1 MLGRRASAGHK
12 EETAVQTRSLTK
24 VAVLGVVGAL
34 ALTGCGSSKDS
45 SGSKGLS
52 GDSKS
57 GGSSSSSS
65 TYTIAFQGPLSGN
78 NAQLGIN
85 EVNGVKLA
93 VDQANKDSSL
103 GFKVKLVQADDGG
116 DPAKAP
122 AAAAQVIQNTN
133 VMGEVGPSFSGPSQ
147 AVGAKYGNAGI
158 AIVNPSASNGELQD
172 QGFKTWHRLIANDY
186 AEGPKAA
193 DWLAKSAKKVV
204 VISDKSSY
212 GDGVAQAVTKELKAK
227 GTSVVSVAADQTTTK
242 DYGPVA
248 QTVKQSGAPAMFY
261 AGYDAQAA
269 QLAKALQAAGYT
281 GLRMSGN
288 GVKSTVFTSGAK
300 DAGEGWY
307 FSCGCQDASKAPEAQ
322 QFAKDYQA
330 MFNTAPSTYSSEAY
344 DAANIVIQAI
354 KTAKGAGSVTRQ
366 AVNDAVS
373 KINYKGITGQLSF
386 AANGDLPQGAGV
398 VNLFQDQKGQIV
410 GLGDISQAPAAKK

>member
-1 MLGRRASAGHK
+1 VHTS
-12 EETAVQTRSLTK
+12 SLTK
-24 VAVLGVVGAL
+24 VAVLGAVGAL
-34 ALTGCGSSKDS
+34 ALSGCGSSKDNSS
-45 SGSKGLS
+45 SGGLS
-52 GDSKS
+52 GGSKS
-57 GGSSSSSS
+57 GGSSSSS
-65 TYTIAFQGPLSGN
+65 TYTIAFEGPLSGD

-103 GFKVKLVQADDGG
+103 GFKVKLVQADDVG

-122 AAAAQVIQNTN
+122 AAAAQVIQNAN
-133 VMGEVGPSFSGPSQ
+133 VMGEIGPSFSGASQ
-147 AVGAKYGNAGI
+147 AVGGKYGSAGI
-158 AIVNPSASNGELQD
+158 TMVNPSASNGELQD
-172 QGFKTWHRLIANDY
+172 QGFKTWHRIIANDY
-186 AEGPKAA
+186 AEGPGAA
-193 DWLAKSAKKVV
+193 DWLAKSFKKVV
-204 VISDKSSY
+204 VISDKSAY

-227 GTSVVSVAADQTTTK
+227 GVSVVSVAAEATTTK

-261 AGYDAQAA
+261 AGYDAQGA
-269 QLAKALQAAGYT
+269 QLAKALQAAGYK

-288 GVKSTVFTSGAK
+288 GVKDSVFTSGSK

-307 FSCGCQDASKAPEAQ
+307 FSCGCQDATKAPAAR
-322 QFAKDYQA
+322 QFTKDYQA
-330 MFNTAPSTYSSEAY
+330 MFNTPPSTYSSEAF

-366 AVNDAVS
+366 AVNDAVT

-386 AANGDLPQGAGV
+386 GSNGDLPKGV
-398 VNLFQDQKGQIV
+398 GVINLFQQQKGQIV
-410 GLGDISQAPAAKK
+410 GLGDIAKAPAPK